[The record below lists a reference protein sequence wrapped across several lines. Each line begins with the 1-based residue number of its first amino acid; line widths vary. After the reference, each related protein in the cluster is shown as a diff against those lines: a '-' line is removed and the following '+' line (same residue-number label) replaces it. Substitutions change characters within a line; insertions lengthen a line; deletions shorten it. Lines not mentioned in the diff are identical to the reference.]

1 MDNKVIQNDNDGTMH
16 IGNIKTSPRVIG
28 IIVGVILLPALLI
41 GVYVMQTFNSRAAAG
56 CPAEN
61 VKAERISNSSGSVS
75 FTTNCS
81 VKAQIYCAVG
91 EDGVQFLCGEDEIES
106 VNHNIT
112 TSTDIT
118 LSSDVAYYVY
128 IDTGLEDRTPAFI
141 PASADDKTVGIDFN
155 SFNTETLGL
164 EEGDEEFNVTFDLN
178 QDGVVNMHD
187 RAEFYDEFQS
197 N

>member
-1 MDNKVIQNDNDGTMH
+1 MDNKVIQSNENRPFQLDQ
-16 IGNIKTSPRVIG
+16 IKSSPRMIG
-28 IIVGVILLPALLI
+28 LIVGIVFLPLLLI
-41 GVYVMQTFNSRAAAG
+41 GVYVVQTFGSRASSG

-61 VKAERISNSSGSVS
+61 IKAERISNSTGRVS

-81 VKAQIYCAVG
+81 IKAQVFCAVG

-112 TSTDIT
+112 TSSDIT
-118 LSSDVAYYVY
+118 LSSDVAYYIY
-128 IDTGLEDRTPAFI
+128 IDTGLDDRAPSFI
-141 PASADDKTVGIDFN
+141 PANADDPTVGIDFN
-155 SFNTETLGL
+155 SFNIDTLGF
-164 EEGDEEFNVTFDLN
+164 EEGEEGFDVTFDLN

-187 RAEFYDEFQS
+187 RAEFYEES